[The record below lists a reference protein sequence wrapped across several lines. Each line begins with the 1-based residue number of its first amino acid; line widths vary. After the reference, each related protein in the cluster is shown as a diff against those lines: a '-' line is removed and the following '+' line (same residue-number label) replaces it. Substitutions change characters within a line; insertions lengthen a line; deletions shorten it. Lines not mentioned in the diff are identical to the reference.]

1 MATLSVCLV
10 VVIVQVALSG
20 ERALTALGSAV
31 IGLFTSVQ
39 SQMRLEV
46 TFLVESLAAVL
57 KWTDEVTLALVLF
70 EMHLEA
76 LLPTVALIAALDR
89 ADEVLGLLMGLRMVA
104 QVTLRHERLVAA
116 RKVALERT
124 IIFQLQHG

>member
-1 MATLSVCLV
+1 MATLSVSLV
-10 VVIVQVALSG
+10 KVIIQVALRCEG
-20 ERALTALGSAV
+20 ALTALGGAV

-70 EMHLEA
+70 EMHLKA

-89 ADEVLGLLMGLRMVA
+89 TDEVLGLLMRLRMVP
-104 QVTLRHERLVAA
+104 QVTLRHE
-116 RKVALERT
+116 
-124 IIFQLQHG
+124 